1 MSKSNLWCDKYRPIT
16 IEEIY
21 SNKEA
26 IKIINNWIIDFKNK
40 KDGTKPA
47 LFISGP
53 PGIGK
58 TTIAHLIL
66 KKNDFEV
73 IEYNASDVRSQKA
86 VKENL
91 SKSINSLN
99 ISIMQTNKI
108 NYIGII
114 MDEVDGMSSGDRG
127 GVSELVSLI
136 NPNKGKK
143 KNNKKEYDY
152 LNPIICISNNNTE
165 KKLADLRK
173 ICLEVNFNKP
183 SKEDIYLFLKRI
195 INSENIK
202 IDDTNLKSL
211 VKFSQNDFRRS
222 TYLLQDYHNNYDKCT
237 NNYDKCTGNCNNN
250 DQLLIKK
257 DIDFT
262 VFDAA
267 TQILNDYKGIKYIL
281 SLYESDRSLVS
292 MIIHENYI
300 KKIISN
306 KDKLSLIHNLSYYM
320 SIGDVIDKYIYNN
333 QYWNLQDLNGIIK
346 CVIPSYMINKKKN
359 KSNISLSFTS
369 ILSKSAVQF
378 SNCKS
383 IITIKNKFNIDK
395 AYLPFLNHIIS
406 KNINHIYSS
415 NNDNNLFKFSQVLNY
430 YSLNI
435 GDIEKFL
442 KFSKITDPDLDYKKI
457 FTNKNKNKLLSEY
470 KIVNE

>member
-1 MSKSNLWCDKYRPIT
+1 
-16 IEEIY
+16 
-21 SNKEA
+21 
-26 IKIINNWIIDFKNK
+26 
-40 KDGTKPA
+40 
-47 LFISGP
+47 
-53 PGIGK
+53 
-58 TTIAHLIL
+58 
-66 KKNDFEV
+66 
-73 IEYNASDVRSQKA
+73 
-86 VKENL
+86 
-91 SKSINSLN
+91 
-99 ISIMQTNKI
+99 MQTNKI

-173 ICLEVNFNKP
+173 ICLEVTFSKP
-183 SKEDIYLFLKRI
+183 SKEEIYLFFFLI
-195 INSENIK
+195 INTENIK

-346 CVIPSYMINKKKN
+346 CVIPSYMINK
-359 KSNISLSFTS
+359 
-369 ILSKSAVQF
+369 
-378 SNCKS
+378 
-383 IITIKNKFNIDK
+383 
-395 AYLPFLNHIIS
+395 
-406 KNINHIYSS
+406 
-415 NNDNNLFKFSQVLNY
+415 
-430 YSLNI
+430 
-435 GDIEKFL
+435 
-442 KFSKITDPDLDYKKI
+442 
-457 FTNKNKNKLLSEY
+457 
-470 KIVNE
+470 